1 MRFVKPR
8 KKRGIKL
15 SGDLSYDLCP
25 CCYAPYCDPFLR
37 HPKVEKR
44 LRAGVCPACGKPK
57 DQCSCRSPLKT
68 KVPIM
73 VTHNNRKERKTH
85 GKQEV
90 PH

>member
-1 MRFVKPR
+1 MHFVKPR

-15 SGDLSYDLCP
+15 TGDRSYDLCP

-57 DQCSCRSPLKT
+57 AQCGCRSSLKT
-68 KVPIM
+68 KAPIM
-73 VTHNNRKERKTH
+73 VTHNNRKERRIRA
-85 GKQEV
+85 KQEV
-90 PH
+90 SH

>member
-44 LRAGVCPACGKPK
+44 LRAGVCPCLLYT
-57 DQCSCRSPLKT
+57 SPSPRDT
-68 KVPIM
+68 
-73 VTHNNRKERKTH
+73 R
-85 GKQEV
+85 
-90 PH
+90 

>member
-44 LRAGVCPACGKPK
+44 LRAGV
-57 DQCSCRSPLKT
+57 
-68 KVPIM
+68 
-73 VTHNNRKERKTH
+73 
-85 GKQEV
+85 
-90 PH
+90 